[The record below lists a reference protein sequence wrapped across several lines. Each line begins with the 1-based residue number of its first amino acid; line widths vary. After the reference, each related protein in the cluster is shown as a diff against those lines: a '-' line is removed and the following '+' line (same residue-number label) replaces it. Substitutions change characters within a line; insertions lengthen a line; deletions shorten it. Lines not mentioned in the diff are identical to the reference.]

1 MSGRKAASLAGMLL
15 VLGGIASAFSR
26 WYLVWL
32 AQQLGG
38 AEGLGAYGL
47 LFAVA
52 TPLFVTA
59 QLGLRT
65 VFVSKGT
72 AYPWRSY
79 LILRMAGLAGGTII
93 LALFVILSPAVS
105 LALGIAVLCLKIF
118 DTIVDLYTA
127 RIQFAGRIHTMAF
140 LWLFGAVLAIV
151 LSTLGAFIF
160 QSLPAAVG
168 GAVLASFL
176 MAVWTWRISLTA
188 PYVPERSEPG
198 YREILGSS
206 FAVTLAEMLASVL
219 LYLPVWLLG
228 VTSELAVVGLFT
240 GISYVLTAA
249 DIVGSGVAETLITP
263 LRKVARRDGSRAVIK
278 SVNQLTAVLAVVGVI
293 GGVVFVLVGSPLF
306 QWIYGPEF
314 DLSPLV
320 LALFAVGSV
329 FVVLSHVHSVCLK
342 VLNFNSRVA
351 TAFVVACVL
360 ALITGVILT
369 MMGADG
375 LVVGAA
381 MVAVGSAGRTA
392 TMLLGVW
399 HVSVRAE

>member
-342 VLNFNSRVA
+342 VLNFYSRVA

>member
-1 MSGRKAASLAGMLL
+1 
-15 VLGGIASAFSR
+15 
-26 WYLVWL
+26 
-32 AQQLGG
+32 
-38 AEGLGAYGL
+38 
-47 LFAVA
+47 
-52 TPLFVTA
+52 
-59 QLGLRT
+59 
-65 VFVSKGT
+65 
-72 AYPWRSY
+72 
-79 LILRMAGLAGGTII
+79 
-93 LALFVILSPAVS
+93 
-105 LALGIAVLCLKIF
+105 
-118 DTIVDLYTA
+118 
-127 RIQFAGRIHTMAF
+127 MAF

-278 SVNQLTAVLAVVGVI
+278 SVNQLTAVLA
-293 GGVVFVLVGSPLF
+293 
-306 QWIYGPEF
+306 WW
-314 DLSPLV
+314 
-320 LALFAVGSV
+320 A
-329 FVVLSHVHSVCLK
+329 
-342 VLNFNSRVA
+342 
-351 TAFVVACVL
+351 
-360 ALITGVILT
+360 
-369 MMGADG
+369 
-375 LVVGAA
+375 
-381 MVAVGSAGRTA
+381 
-392 TMLLGVW
+392 
-399 HVSVRAE
+399 

>member
-15 VLGGIASAFSR
+15 VLGGITSAFSR

-52 TPLFVTA
+52 TPVFVTA

-79 LILRMAGLAGGTII
+79 LILRMIGLAGGTVV
-93 LALFVILSPAVS
+93 LSLFVVLSPAVS
-105 LALGIAVLCLKIF
+105 LSLGITVLCLKIF
-118 DTIVDLYTA
+118 DTIVDLYIA
-127 RIQFAGRIHTMAF
+127 RIQFAGQIQTMAF
-140 LWLFGAVLAIV
+140 FWLLGAVLSIV
-151 LSTLGAFIF
+151 FSTFGALIF

-168 GAVLASFL
+168 GAVLSSVL
-176 MAVWTWRISLTA
+176 VAVWTWRISLKA
-188 PYVPERSEPG
+188 SYVPETSEPG

-228 VTSELAVVGLFT
+228 FTSELAVVGLFT

-263 LRKVARRDGSRAVIK
+263 LRKVARQEGSRAVIR
-278 SVNQLTAVLAVVGVI
+278 SVNQLTALLAVVGAI

-314 DLSPLV
+314 ELSPLV
-320 LALFAVGSV
+320 LALFAVGAI

-342 VLNFNSRVA
+342 VLNFYSRVA
-351 TAFVVACVL
+351 SAFVVACIL
-360 ALITGVILT
+360 ALIAGVILT
-369 MMGADG
+369 AMGVDG
-375 LVVGAA
+375 LVVGSA

-392 TMLLGVW
+392 TMLFGVR
-399 HVSVRAE
+399 HVNARAE